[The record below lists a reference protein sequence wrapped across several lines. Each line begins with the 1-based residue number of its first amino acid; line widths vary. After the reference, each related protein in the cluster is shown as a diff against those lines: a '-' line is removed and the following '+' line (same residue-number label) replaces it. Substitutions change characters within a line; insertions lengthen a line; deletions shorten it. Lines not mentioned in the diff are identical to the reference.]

1 MKKYID
7 KDGNP
12 WNGCYIVV
20 DGQTIVNPTENMLL
34 ENGYTEVIE
43 PEPTP
48 EEELE
53 KRRQAKIDEIDAYD
67 KSDSVNIFYVYEQP
81 MWLDFDE
88 RSRILTSISA
98 YRKMGRTEMTKIYGD
113 TEFTLPLDTWEE
125 LLAAV
130 EIYASECLNVT
141 ERHKREA
148 HNATNDEELAA
159 IDITAG
165 YPEKLVFRPYDEPDA
180 NSVEGGE

>member
-1 MKKYID
+1 MKRYID

-20 DGQTIVNPTENMLL
+20 NGQTIVNPTDEMLL
-34 ENGYTEVIE
+34 ANGYTEVKE
-43 PEPTP
+43 HEPTP
-48 EEELE
+48 DELFEER
-53 KRRQAKIDEIDAYD
+53 KKAKIAEIEAYD
-67 KSDSVNIFYVYEQP
+67 SSDSVNLFYVYEQP

-98 YRKMGRTEMTKIYGD
+98 YRRMGRTEMTKIYGD
-113 TEFTLPLDTWEE
+113 VEFTLPLDTWDG

-130 EIYASECLNVT
+130 ELYASECLNVT

-148 HNATNDEELAA
+148 HYAINDEELEA

-165 YPEKLVFRPYDEPDA
+165 YPEKLVFRTYGEPDA
-180 NSVEGGE
+180 NSEEGGE